1 MNKQPILLG
10 ITGAFGS
17 GKTTASSFF
26 VERGFELITLS
37 SFLEE
42 ELRKSHDGP
51 ITRKALQD
59 TGNELRSKYGSGI
72 LAQKALTYITE
83 KKKEFAV
90 IDGIRN
96 LGEIEV
102 LRAHPSF
109 VLLAIVSNRK
119 IRFERLKAAPRRE
132 TLTWDLFTQ
141 LDYRDLGV
149 GEKDTGLQTGLCVS
163 LADIF
168 IDNNSSLEVLK
179 QKLEGVVEK

>member
-1 MNKQPILLG
+1 MNNKPILLG

-42 ELRKSHDGP
+42 EIRKTHDGP

-59 TGNELRSKYGSGI
+59 AGNELRKTHGAGI
-72 LAQKALTYITE
+72 LAEKALEYIS
-83 KKKEFAV
+83 KKDKQYAV

-102 LRAHPSF
+102 LRQHEAF

-119 IRFERLKAAPRRE
+119 IRFERLKTSPRRE

-149 GEKDTGLQTGLCVS
+149 GEKDTGLQTGMCVS

-168 IDNNSSLEVLK
+168 IDNNSSLEDFK
-179 QKLEGVVEK
+179 QKLAQVII

>member
-1 MNKQPILLG
+1 MNKKPILLG

-42 ELRKSHDGP
+42 ELRSSPDGP
-51 ITRKALQD
+51 ITRRALQD
-59 TGNELRSKYGSGI
+59 KGNELRKQFGPGI
-72 LAQKALTYITE
+72 LAEKALDYIS
-83 KKKEFAV
+83 KLQKQLVV

-102 LRAHPSF
+102 LRQNPDF
-109 VLLAIVSNRK
+109 VLLAIVANRK
-119 IRFERLKAAPRRE
+119 IRFDRLKMSPRRE
-132 TLTWDLFTQ
+132 SLTMDLFKQ

-149 GEKDTGLQTGLCVS
+149 GENDTGLQTGLCIAM
-163 LADIF
+163 ADIF
-168 IDNNSSLEVLK
+168 IDNNGSREDLK
-179 QKLEGVVEK
+179 KKLEGVIAE